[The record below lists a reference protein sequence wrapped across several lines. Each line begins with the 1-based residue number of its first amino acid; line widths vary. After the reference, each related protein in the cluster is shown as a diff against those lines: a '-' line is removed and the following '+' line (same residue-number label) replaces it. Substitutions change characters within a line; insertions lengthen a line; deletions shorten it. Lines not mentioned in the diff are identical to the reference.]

1 MTAAPIQLNTEA
13 YINGLGKN
21 ARMAAKALA
30 NATTAQKNQ
39 ALMTAARQ
47 LRTAKITLLAE
58 KKLNVAPELDWENKE
73 ISERFTHPV
82 KFKFIDENGEPIKGD
97 FTMHQTKDGRYKN
110 NWYRYLPLDD
120 DGEIVIKKFPPEF
133 QFGGSS
139 ENDFYHYWFKSDAL
153 DAKQLSFTHRC
164 EPTGAMKFE
173 IIEFPK
179 KHYDSLVVEYHKKV
193 LGGFHRVVRGI
204 GIHPDDPEH
213 TVGDLKPGEYF
224 IAIKFDYEDKK
235 AIYKSSPFTI
245 KLKEYTVLPKIK
257 ITEKAINET
266 DKAANPKASFSSER

>member
-1 MTAAPIQLNTEA
+1 MKHLLLNG
-13 YINGLGKN
+13 IIL
-21 ARMAAKALA
+21 LA
-30 NATTAQKNQ
+30 ST
-39 ALMTAARQ
+39 
-47 LRTAKITLLAE
+47 ITLLAE

-164 EPTGAMKFE
+164 EPTGAMKFK
-173 IIEFPK
+173 IDNFPQEF
-179 KHYDSLVVEYHKKV
+179 HDSLVVEYHKKQDD
-193 LGGFHRVVRGI
+193 GDFMQIRGI
-204 GIHPDDPEH
+204 GVFPNDPKH
-213 TVGDLKPGEYF
+213 TIGGLPAGTYY
-224 IAIKFDYEDKK
+224 ILIKFDYADPEPLYRSELFEIEIKSYTELPPINIIEADIKK
-235 AIYKSSPFTI
+235 TKANKS
-245 KLKEYTVLPKIK
+245 E
-257 ITEKAINET
+257 
-266 DKAANPKASFSSER
+266 